1 MRHFREPSVEALV
14 IGAKR
19 AATVSIANDENFHQ
33 LLENMM
39 DLTRAN
45 LEDLSLYR
53 ASWLHQL
60 KVVANIVTLP

>member
-1 MRHFREPSVEALV
+1 
-14 IGAKR
+14 
-19 AATVSIANDENFHQ
+19 
-33 LLENMM
+33 MM

-60 KVVANIVTLP
+60 KVVANIITLI